1 LTKNPIAEIEWWDKE
16 LLLEDQVYYLPN
28 GMLEKLVVDEGYAVG
43 DLLKVDKAKVWD
55 NISFHQRMLDL
66 LRVTKFDTAILASR
80 LLEST
85 SNLDSE
91 GLAAMFKPKIVQPV
105 IGTRLTKEEKA
116 KAARTKRREYQKE
129 LQEKIKYGL
138 IPPPPP
144 KVKLNNFMRILAN
157 EAAQDP
163 TKVTLMSYSSGRTR
177 SQENSRREPEKTR
190 REK

>member
-1 LTKNPIAEIEWWDKE
+1 
-16 LLLEDQVYYLPN
+16 LL
-28 GMLEKLVVDEGYAVG
+28 GKLVVDEGYALD

-66 LRVTKFDTAILASR
+66 LRVTKFDTSILGSK
-80 LLEST
+80 LFD
-85 SNLDSE
+85 SNSIIDTE
-91 GLAAMFKPKIVQPV
+91 TQMAMFKPKLVQPV

-163 TKVTLMSYSSGRTR
+163 TKVIPSFNPSGRAR
-177 SQENSRREPEKTR
+177 SQKNCR
-190 REK
+190 